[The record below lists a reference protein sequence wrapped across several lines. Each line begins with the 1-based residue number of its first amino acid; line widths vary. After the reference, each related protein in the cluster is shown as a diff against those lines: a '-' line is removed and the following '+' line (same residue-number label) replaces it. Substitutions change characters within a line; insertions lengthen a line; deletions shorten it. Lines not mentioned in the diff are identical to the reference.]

1 MVGVVPAEHYQ
12 NIFIQG
18 AMLAPRCQSLGTVVW
33 WKMVENGKSVLK
45 FCLMT
50 WAKRRFAQA
59 QRNVSSHPPPTVVVQ
74 PETKIQAI
82 QCAPI
87 LFFRFPEGC
96 R

>member
-1 MVGVVPAEHYQ
+1 
-12 NIFIQG
+12 
-18 AMLAPRCQSLGTVVW
+18 
-33 WKMVENGKSVLK
+33 
-45 FCLMT
+45 MT